1 MKMYYLFAGIA
12 IFCWSTTATVVK
24 LLLGSLNSW
33 QVLFITSLFAGIFL
47 LIVTVVT
54 GKIKLLKQ
62 YRLRDYLITLGCCLP
77 GTLLYYVFYYTATAK
92 MLASQAFIVNY
103 LWPIISVIFACILL
117 KEKVTPIK
125 LLGILLSFS
134 GVVIAIGKDM
144 ISFDSNTLIGV
155 LCCVLG
161 AVSYGLFTALTR
173 KSGYDMTVSLML
185 SYFATFLITGV
196 MMLIS
201 GDLPSVDWK
210 QMLGFVWNGA
220 VANGL
225 ANVIW
230 MLALDAK
237 DTAKISN
244 LAYITPFLSL
254 IWTAIFLGEKITVLS
269 VVGLVVIVSG
279 VLIPLFYEKYKKS
292 HPSATQVE
300 ETEYENP

>member
-1 MKMYYLFAGIA
+1 
-12 IFCWSTTATVVK
+12 
-24 LLLGSLNSW
+24 
-33 QVLFITSLFAGIFL
+33 
-47 LIVTVVT
+47 
-54 GKIKLLKQ
+54 
-62 YRLRDYLITLGCCLP
+62 
-77 GTLLYYVFYYTATAK
+77 
-92 MLASQAFIVNY
+92 
-103 LWPIISVIFACILL
+103 
-117 KEKVTPIK
+117 
-125 LLGILLSFS
+125 LSFS
-134 GVVIAIGKDM
+134 GVVIAIGKDL
-144 ISFDSNTLIGV
+144 IFFDSNTLIGV

-230 MLALDAK
+230 MLALNAK
-237 DTAKISN
+237 DTAKISS